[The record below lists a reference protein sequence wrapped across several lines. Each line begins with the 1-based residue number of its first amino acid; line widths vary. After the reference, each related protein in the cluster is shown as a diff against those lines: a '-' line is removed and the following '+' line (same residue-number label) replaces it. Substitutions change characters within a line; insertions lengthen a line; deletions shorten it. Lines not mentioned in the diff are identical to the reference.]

1 MNTTTLIEK
10 KIVGLILNSA
20 YSSGYTCRLYDG
32 ESWATDK
39 NATIK
44 EIMYYLMT
52 TDEETLVIYDESG
65 KRVGSIFL
73 VYGNNGYDVITD
85 NTDNIEINDILSEVF
100 TWIDDNEI

>member
-32 ESWATDK
+32 ESWVTDK

-85 NTDNIEINDILSEVF
+85 HTDNIEINDILSEVF